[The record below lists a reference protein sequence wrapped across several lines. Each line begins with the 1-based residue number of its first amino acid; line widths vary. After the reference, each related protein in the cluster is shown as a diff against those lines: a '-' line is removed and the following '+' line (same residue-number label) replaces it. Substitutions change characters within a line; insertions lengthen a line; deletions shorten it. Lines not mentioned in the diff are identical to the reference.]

1 MENSRRRAAVGAV
14 TSLLAL
20 GLPSIA
26 YAAAGTTPPS
36 SGPVPGACKTVPAK
50 VVASDLGMSMVVNGP
65 SDTKQQLSV
74 MGAKVLVNG
83 KALSVDWTDCAYA
96 HNPSNL
102 GEMNF
107 TLSFLYESTA
117 ARASAILRAICKA
130 MKPVSRGYSTPAI
143 GSGACVQGSTGGMQ
157 SSNGYAAVG
166 KVVLALFGSTDPAQ
180 TTKLLKSAAPRVA
193 AAHINPGAGTGSAA
207 AGVPH
212 FVVGGATYSA
222 ADGAV
227 ALTLSCSPLKCS
239 GVAELRSGATILAS
253 GSFLVP
259 NGKTVTVSLALTP
272 AGTTS
277 FANAAVTPV
286 PATLQITISGRKV
299 LTKTI
304 VVS

>member
-1 MENSRRRAAVGAV
+1 MENSRRRGAVVAV

-20 GLPSIA
+20 GLASIS
-26 YAAAGTTPPS
+26 YAAGGS
-36 SGPVPGACKTVPAK
+36 SGPVPGACNIVPAK
-50 VVASDLGMSMVVNGP
+50 VVAADLGMSMVVRGP
-65 SDTKQQLSV
+65 GDTNQLLSV

-83 KALSVDWTDCAYA
+83 KPLKVDWTDCSYA

-107 TLSFLYESTA
+107 VLSFLFESSA
-117 ARASAILRAICKA
+117 AKASSILRAICKA
-130 MKPVSRGYSTPAI
+130 MEPVSSDYSAPAI

-157 SSNGYAAVG
+157 SSNGYAAAG
-166 KVVLALFGSTDPAQ
+166 KVVMQLFGATDPAQ
-180 TTKLLKSAAPRVA
+180 TIKILKSAAPRVA

-212 FVVGGATYSA
+212 FVIGVATYDA
-222 ADGAV
+222 ASGSV
-227 ALTLSCSPLKCS
+227 ALTLSCTPMKCV
-239 GVAELRSGATILAS
+239 GVAELRAGATTLATGSILI
-253 GSFLVP
+253 P
-259 NGKTVTVSLALTP
+259 KGKTVTVSLALTP

-286 PATLQITISGRKV
+286 STTLQITISGRKV